1 MESVWRVGLHAPFS
15 PSDIWFILAKI
26 PEGNVVTYGQLA
38 NMAGAPGYARVV
50 GNILKQLPSGSGLPW
65 HRVINSKG
73 QISFPEASAKYQQQ
87 QSLLESEGVTLLN
100 GKVNLKL
107 YQWNGE

>member
-1 MESVWRVGLHAPFS
+1 MQAPFS
-15 PSDIWFILAKI
+15 PSDIWLILTKI
-26 PEGNVVTYGQLA
+26 PEGKVVTYGQLA

-50 GNILKQLPSGSGLPW
+50 GNIMKQLPSGSGLPW

-73 QISFPEASAKYQQQ
+73 QISFPVTSAKYQQQ
-87 QSLLESEGVTLLN
+87 QSLLESEGITFLN

-107 YQWNGE
+107 HQWSGD